1 MPYMATKKLL
11 SMKNET
17 IIPKRVNLLGNL
29 ITVLS
34 YFFLFLIFLGFLFST
49 LPEMIEEFESN
60 SNKLPVIIGSL
71 IAVIITFSMPLNFAT
86 IHSKFKKYINNK
98 LSKKSFL
105 NSYIFSWII
114 IILAIFV
121 SLFSRSIAVIITF
134 LLVFILPII
143 YLINIHKYTKNDGL
157 KEI

>member
-1 MPYMATKKLL
+1 
-11 SMKNET
+11 MKNET
-17 IIPKRVNLLGNL
+17 IIPKRVNLLGN
-29 ITVLS
+29 IMTFLS
-34 YFFLFLIFLGFLFST
+34 FCYLGLMFLGFLFSSI
-49 LPEMIEEFESN
+49 PKMIEDFSQLTSN
-60 SNKLPVIIGSL
+60 TEKTGAILGNL
-71 IAVIITFSMPLNFAT
+71 IAAIIAFSLPLNFAT

-98 LSKKSFL
+98 LSKKIFL

-114 IILAIFV
+114 IVLAIFV
-121 SLFSRSIAVIITF
+121 SLFSRSIPVIITF

>member
-1 MPYMATKKLL
+1 
-11 SMKNET
+11 MKNET

-34 YFFLFLIFLGFLFST
+34 YFFLFLILLGFLFST
-49 LPEMIEEFESN
+49 LPKMIEDIESN
-60 SNKLPVIIGSL
+60 SNKFPVIIGYL

>member
-1 MPYMATKKLL
+1 MI
-11 SMKNET
+11 MKNET
-17 IIPKRVNLLGNL
+17 IIPKRVNLLGN
-29 ITVLS
+29 IMTFLS
-34 YFFLFLIFLGFLFST
+34 FCYLGLMFLGFLFSSI
-49 LPEMIEEFESN
+49 PKMIEDFSQLTSN
-60 SNKLPVIIGSL
+60 TEKTGAILGNL
-71 IAVIITFSMPLNFAT
+71 IAAIIAFSLPLNFAT

-98 LSKKSFL
+98 LSKKIFL

-114 IILAIFV
+114 IVLAIFV
-121 SLFSRSIAVIITF
+121 SLFSRSIPVIITF

>member
-1 MPYMATKKLL
+1 
-11 SMKNET
+11 MKNET
-17 IIPKRVNLLGNL
+17 IIPKRVNLLGNI

-34 YFFLFLIFLGFLFST
+34 YFFLFLILLGFLFST
-49 LPEMIEEFESN
+49 LPDMIEEFESN

-86 IHSKFKKYINNK
+86 IHTKFKKYINNE

-105 NSYIFSWII
+105 NRYIFSWII

-121 SLFSRSIAVIITF
+121 SLFSRSIPVIITF

>member
-1 MPYMATKKLL
+1 
-11 SMKNET
+11 MKNET

-49 LPEMIEEFESN
+49 LPDMIEEFESN

-105 NSYIFSWII
+105 NRYIFSWII

-143 YLINIHKYTKNDGL
+143 YLINIHKYTKNNGL

>member
-1 MPYMATKKLL
+1 
-11 SMKNET
+11 MKNET
-17 IIPKRVNLLGNL
+17 IIPKRVNLLGN
-29 ITVLS
+29 IMTFLS
-34 YFFLFLIFLGFLFST
+34 FCYLGLMFLGFLFSSISK
-49 LPEMIEEFESN
+49 MIEDFSQLTSN
-60 SNKLPVIIGSL
+60 TEKTGAILGNL
-71 IAVIITFSMPLNFAT
+71 IAAIIAFSLPLNFAT

-98 LSKKSFL
+98 LSKKIFL

-114 IILAIFV
+114 IVLAIFV
-121 SLFSRSIAVIITF
+121 SLFSRSIPVIITF

>member
-1 MPYMATKKLL
+1 MATKKLL
-11 SMKNET
+11 TMKNET

-105 NSYIFSWII
+105 KRYIFSWII

>member
-1 MPYMATKKLL
+1 
-11 SMKNET
+11 MKNET
-17 IIPKRVNLLGNL
+17 IIPKRVNLLGNT
-29 ITVLS
+29 ITILS
-34 YFFLFLIFLGFLFST
+34 YFFLFLILLGFLFST
-49 LPEMIEEFESN
+49 LPKMIEDFESN
-60 SNKLPVIIGSL
+60 SNKLPVIIGYL

-86 IHSKFKKYINNK
+86 IHTKFKKYINNE

-105 NSYIFSWII
+105 NRYIFSWII

>member
-1 MPYMATKKLL
+1 MATKKLL
-11 SMKNET
+11 TMKNET

-98 LSKKSFL
+98 LSKKNFL

>member
-1 MPYMATKKLL
+1 
-11 SMKNET
+11 MKNET
-17 IIPKRVNLLGNL
+17 IIPKRVNLLGN
-29 ITVLS
+29 IMTFLS
-34 YFFLFLIFLGFLFST
+34 FCFLGLMFLGFLFSSI
-49 LPEMIEEFESN
+49 PKMIEDFSQLTSYTE
-60 SNKLPVIIGSL
+60 KTGAILGSL
-71 IAVIITFSMPLNFAT
+71 IAVIISFSMPLNFAT
-86 IHSKFKKYINNK
+86 IHTKFKKYINNE

-105 NSYIFSWII
+105 NRYIFSWII

-143 YLINIHKYTKNDGL
+143 YLINIHKYTKNNGL

>member
-1 MPYMATKKLL
+1 MATKLFT
-11 SMKNET
+11 MKNEI
-17 IIPKRVNLLGNL
+17 IIPKRVNLLGSIMTFL
-29 ITVLS
+29 FF
-34 YFFLFLIFLGFLFST
+34 FFLGLMFLGFLFSSI
-49 LPEMIEEFESN
+49 PKMIEDIESN
-60 SNKLPVIIGSL
+60 SNKFPVIIGYL

-86 IHSKFKKYINNK
+86 IHTKFKKYINNK

-105 NSYIFSWII
+105 NRYIFSWII

-143 YLINIHKYTKNDGL
+143 YLINIHKYTKNNGL

>member
-1 MPYMATKKLL
+1 MATKKLL
-11 SMKNET
+11 TMKNET

-98 LSKKSFL
+98 LSKKIFL

-114 IILAIFV
+114 IVLAIFV

>member
-1 MPYMATKKLL
+1 MATKKLL
-11 SMKNET
+11 TMKNET

-105 NSYIFSWII
+105 KRYIFSWII

-143 YLINIHKYTKNDGL
+143 YLINIHKYTKNDEL

>member
-11 SMKNET
+11 TMKNET

-121 SLFSRSIAVIITF
+121 SLFSRSIGVIITF

>member
-1 MPYMATKKLL
+1 
-11 SMKNET
+11 MKNET
-17 IIPKRVNLLGNL
+17 IIPKRVNLLGN
-29 ITVLS
+29 IMTFLS
-34 YFFLFLIFLGFLFST
+34 FCYLGLMFLGFLFSSI
-49 LPEMIEEFESN
+49 PKMIEDFSQLTSYTEKTGAILGN
-60 SNKLPVIIGSL
+60 L

-86 IHSKFKKYINNK
+86 IHTKFKKYINNE

-105 NSYIFSWII
+105 NRYIFSWII

-143 YLINIHKYTKNDGL
+143 YLINIHKYTKNNGL

>member
-1 MPYMATKKLL
+1 
-11 SMKNET
+11 MKNET
-17 IIPKRVNLLGNL
+17 IIPKRVNLLGN
-29 ITVLS
+29 IMTFLS
-34 YFFLFLIFLGFLFST
+34 FCFLGLMFLGFLFSSI
-49 LPEMIEEFESN
+49 PKMIEDFSQLTSN
-60 SNKLPVIIGSL
+60 TEKTGAILGNL
-71 IAVIITFSMPLNFAT
+71 IAAIIAFSLPLNFAT

-98 LSKKSFL
+98 LSKKIFL

-114 IILAIFV
+114 IVLAIFV
-121 SLFSRSIAVIITF
+121 SLFSRSIPVIITF

>member
-1 MPYMATKKLL
+1 
-11 SMKNET
+11 MKNEI
-17 IIPKRVNLLGNL
+17 IIPKRVNLLGSIMTFL
-29 ITVLS
+29 FF
-34 YFFLFLIFLGFLFST
+34 FFLGLMFLGFLFSSI
-49 LPEMIEEFESN
+49 PKMIEDIESN
-60 SNKLPVIIGSL
+60 SNKFPVIIGYL

-86 IHSKFKKYINNK
+86 IHTKFKKYINNK

-105 NSYIFSWII
+105 NRYIFSWII

-143 YLINIHKYTKNDGL
+143 YLINIHKYTKNNGL

>member
-1 MPYMATKKLL
+1 
-11 SMKNET
+11 MKNET

-49 LPEMIEEFESN
+49 LPKMIEDFESN
-60 SNKLPVIIGSL
+60 SNKLPVIIGYL

-86 IHSKFKKYINNK
+86 IHIKFKKYINNE

-105 NSYIFSWII
+105 NRYIFSWII

-121 SLFSRSIAVIITF
+121 SLFSKSIAVIITF

-143 YLINIHKYTKNDGL
+143 YLINIHKYTKNNGL
-157 KEI
+157 NEI

>member
-1 MPYMATKKLL
+1 MATKKLL
-11 SMKNET
+11 TMKNET

-105 NSYIFSWII
+105 NRYIFSWII

-143 YLINIHKYTKNDGL
+143 YLINIHKYTKNNGL

>member
-1 MPYMATKKLL
+1 
-11 SMKNET
+11 MKNET

-49 LPEMIEEFESN
+49 LPKMIEDFESN
-60 SNKLPVIIGSL
+60 SNKLPVIIGYL

>member
-1 MPYMATKKLL
+1 MATKKLL
-11 SMKNET
+11 TMKNET

-49 LPEMIEEFESN
+49 LPEMIEKFESN
-60 SNKLPVIIGSL
+60 SNKLPVIIGYL

-105 NSYIFSWII
+105 NRYIFSWII

-143 YLINIHKYTKNDGL
+143 YLINIHKYTKNNGL

>member
-1 MPYMATKKLL
+1 MATKKLL
-11 SMKNET
+11 TMKNET

-34 YFFLFLIFLGFLFST
+34 YFFLFLILLGFLFST
-49 LPEMIEEFESN
+49 LPKMIEDIESN
-60 SNKLPVIIGSL
+60 SNKFPVIIGYL
-71 IAVIITFSMPLNFAT
+71 IAVITTFSMPLNFAT
-86 IHSKFKKYINNK
+86 IHTKFKKYINNE

-105 NSYIFSWII
+105 NRYIFSWII

-143 YLINIHKYTKNDGL
+143 YLINIHKYTKNNGL

>member
-1 MPYMATKKLL
+1 
-11 SMKNET
+11 MKNET
-17 IIPKRVNLLGNL
+17 IIPKRVNLLGNI

-34 YFFLFLIFLGFLFST
+34 YFFLFLILLGFLFST
-49 LPEMIEEFESN
+49 LPKMIEDFSQLTSYTEKTGAILGN
-60 SNKLPVIIGSL
+60 L
-71 IAVIITFSMPLNFAT
+71 IAVIISFSMPLNFAT
-86 IHSKFKKYINNK
+86 IHSKFKKFINK
-98 LSKKSFL
+98 ELSKKRFL
-105 NSYIFSWII
+105 NRYIFSWII

-143 YLINIHKYTKNDGL
+143 YLINIHKYTKNNGL

>member
-1 MPYMATKKLL
+1 MATKKLL
-11 SMKNET
+11 TMKNET

-49 LPEMIEEFESN
+49 LPEMIEKFESN

>member
-1 MPYMATKKLL
+1 
-11 SMKNET
+11 MKNET
-17 IIPKRVNLLGNL
+17 IIPKKVNLLGNL

-105 NSYIFSWII
+105 NRYIFSWII

-143 YLINIHKYTKNDGL
+143 YLINIHKYTKNNGL